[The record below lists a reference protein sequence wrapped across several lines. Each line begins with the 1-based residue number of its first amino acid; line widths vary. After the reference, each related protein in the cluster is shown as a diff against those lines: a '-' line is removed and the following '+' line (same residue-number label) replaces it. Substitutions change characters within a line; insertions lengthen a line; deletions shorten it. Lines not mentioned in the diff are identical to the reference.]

1 MTKVKSRLVLSNGE
15 LTVSPATKLLVLQ
28 VLTKR
33 LTFLKVLFSSAKIY
47 QTVFKMV
54 ATKKVVLSVQKVSI
68 LNKESV
74 LLAQTSFTAVQP
86 AQMLLL
92 VQLALTKSG

>member
-1 MTKVKSRLVLSNGE
+1 
-15 LTVSPATKLLVLQ
+15 
-28 VLTKR
+28 
-33 LTFLKVLFSSAKIY
+33 
-47 QTVFKMV
+47 MV

-74 LLAQTSFTAVQP
+74 LLAQTNFTAVQP

>member
-1 MTKVKSRLVLSNGE
+1 MTKVKSRLVLSTGE

-74 LLAQTSFTAVQP
+74 LLAQTNFTAVQP